1 MNLEEIK
8 NRILQEQ
15 DRAYNL
21 YLSDAEICA
30 VASEDIE
37 RIFNE
42 LESVPAE
49 TVVMKTFMEILLEK
63 DCFCKTDGSE
73 RLYSYSEIED
83 AFNEYKASIPAE
95 TLIRRG
101 RSLPD
106 VACGLYK
113 KFIVFEYETY
123 YPGGG
128 VSDIKGSFDD
138 LEEAK
143 QFILKEPT
151 DYNYVIDRDT
161 WEKVYEL

>member
-1 MNLEEIK
+1 MNGKEFLDYLKKLPEERAIAIIDGMNKTANEMADKIIK
-8 NRILQEQ
+8 
-15 DRAYNL
+15 Y
-21 YLSDAEICA
+21 
-30 VASEDIE
+30 
-37 RIFNE
+37 
-42 LESVPAE
+42 ESVPAE
-49 TVVMKTFMEILLEK
+49 
-63 DCFCKTDGSE
+63 
-73 RLYSYSEIED
+73 
-83 AFNEYKASIPAE
+83 P
-95 TLIRRG
+95 LIRRG

-123 YPGGG
+123 YPCGG
-128 VSDIKGSFDD
+128 VSDIKGSSDD